1 MDEKFLQIEMML
13 PSKCHSMNRRFVSQK
28 STVVEEM
35 HIDMKQNPRVNSREL
50 GGPRTG
56 DVRPARGAL
65 LGGIALPSSAS
76 CRRRAAGGASRAR
89 RGDPGDF
96 HLLGW
101 QRGLRGGGPGGGR
114 GLGARREEPARVR
127 PAGGAARWRLIRRL
141 RDRHPAPP
149 PPPPPPSPFLLRPR
163 PCVPLLWG
171 GAAPSP
177 VSGRAPH
184 RSPPRAGEPRSPL
197 LPPPPPPPPSSPA
210 GIARPQRRSRRP
222 HPRSPLPLGPRHH
235 SGSGRRAARAPP
247 APRSQAP
254 PRVAA
259 PSSSLPSPGS
269 RQPLPAAAAASEG
282 AGPLQVTMPSK
293 TKYNLVD
300 DGHDLRIPLHNEDAF
315 QHGICFEAKLSLVRE
330 YSTLCSFSVF
340 IQSLAASF

>member
-56 DVRPARGAL
+56 DVPPARGAL

-76 CRRRAAGGASRAR
+76 CRRRAAGGASRTR

-149 PPPPPPSPFLLRPR
+149 PPPPPPPPSPFLLRPR

-177 VSGRAPH
+177 ASGRAPH
-184 RSPPRAGEPRSPL
+184 RSPPQAGAPRSPL
-197 LPPPPPPPPSSPA
+197 PPPPPPPPPSSPA

-222 HPRSPLPLGPRHH
+222 HPRSPLPLGPRHR
-235 SGSGRRAARAPP
+235 SRSGRPLPRAPRPHHASPRP
-247 APRSQAP
+247 APASP
-254 PRVAA
+254 P
-259 PSSSLPSPGS
+259 PGS

-315 QHGICFEAKLSLVRE
+315 QHGICFEAKV
-330 YSTLCSFSVF
+330 
-340 IQSLAASF
+340 